1 MRFSEKWLR
10 EWVNPPV
17 STDELAAQLTMAGL
31 EVDSVEPA
39 APPFESVVV
48 GEVMTVAPHPDAD
61 KLRVCHVQVGA
72 GEPLQIICGAPNV
85 YAGMKAP
92 TAQVGAVLPGGLKIK
107 KAKLRGVE
115 SFGML
120 CSARELGLS
129 EEHEGLLDLP
139 ADAPTGTD
147 IREYLGL
154 DDSLIEVDLTPNRG
168 DCLGIAGIAR
178 EVGALNGCAVEGP
191 DIYPVEEQTS
201 DQFPV
206 EVEAPGGCP
215 RYIGRVI
222 RGVRGDADTPLWMQE
237 RLRRSGLR
245 SLGPLVDVTNYVL
258 LELGQPMHAFDL
270 GRLEGGIRVRYAESG
285 ESLVLLDGRRVE
297 LDADTLVIADHAKPL
312 AIAGVMGGEH
322 SGVSEQTGSLFLEC
336 AYFAPEAVAGR
347 ARRYGLQTD
356 SSYRFERGVDPRLQK
371 RAMERATALLLDIVG
386 GEAGPT
392 VEDVSRAH
400 LPARTP
406 IRLRAERIRRLLGM
420 APEPAAVSD
429 ILSRLGAQGEAT
441 EEGWQVVPPSYRFD
455 LAIEADLIEDIG
467 RIYGYNR
474 LPSTRPRGALA
485 MAPAPEATVGR
496 ERLLTLLV
504 DRGYQEA
511 ITYSFVDDELQKL
524 LDPDHEGLSLA
535 NPLSSELSVMRTS
548 LWPGLIK
555 ALQHNHHRQQSRVR
569 LFEWGLRFIQKENE
583 LEQETM
589 IAGLASGDR
598 YPEQWG
604 APVEPGDFFDVKA
617 DVEALLEAGGC
628 VGQFQFAAERHPALH
643 PGQSARIYRDGT
655 PVGWLGCIH
664 PRLTATLDI
673 PENTYVF
680 ELDGGAV
687 LAGAVPRFQ
696 EVSRFPAIRRDLA
709 IVVSEEINAQAI
721 CQAVRNTAGPAL
733 QELRV
738 FDVYRGKGIESGR
751 KSIAFGLILQDSSRT
766 LTDKDV
772 DAVISAVTTQ
782 LRDHFGATLRE

>member
-17 STDELAAQLTMAGL
+17 STDDLVAQLTMAGL

-39 APPFESVVV
+39 APPFEAVVV

-92 TAQVGAVLPGGLKIK
+92 TAMVGAVLPGGLKIK

-129 EEHEGLLDLP
+129 EEHEGLMDLP
-139 ADAPTGTD
+139 ADAPTGAD

-154 DDSLIEVDLTPNRG
+154 DDNLIEVDLTPNRG

-191 DIYPVEEQTS
+191 DIFPVEEQTS
-201 DQFPV
+201 EQFSV
-206 EVEAPGGCP
+206 EVEAPEGCP

-222 RGVRGDADTPLWMQE
+222 RGVRGDATTPLWMKE

-270 GRLEGGIRVRYAESG
+270 GRLEGGIRVRFAESG
-285 ESLVLLDGRRVE
+285 ESLVLLDGRQVE
-297 LDADTLVIADHAKPL
+297 LDTDTLIIADHAKPL

-336 AYFAPEAVAGR
+336 AYFAPEVVAGR

-356 SSYRFERGVDPRLQK
+356 SSYRFERGVDFHLQK
-371 RAMERATALLLDIVG
+371 RAMERATSLLLDIVG

-392 VEDVSRAH
+392 VEEVSRSH
-400 LPARTP
+400 LPSRAP

-420 APEPAAVSD
+420 MPEPAAVSD
-429 ILSRLGAQGEAT
+429 ILSRLGAQGEET
-441 EEGWQVVPPSYRFD
+441 EDGWQVVPPSYRFD

-511 ITYSFVDDELQKL
+511 ITYSFVDAELQKL
-524 LDPDHEGLSLA
+524 LDPDHEGLGLA

-555 ALQHNHHRQQSRVR
+555 ALQYNHHRQQNRVR
-569 LFEWGLRFIQKENE
+569 LFEWGLRFIQKHDE

-604 APVEPGDFFDVKA
+604 APAEPLDFFDAKA
-617 DVEALLEAGGC
+617 DVEALLDAGGC
-628 VGQFQFAAERHPALH
+628 AGEFEFIAERHPALH
-643 PGQSARIYRDGT
+643 PGQSARIHRDGT

-664 PRLTATLDI
+664 PRLAATLDI

-680 ELDGGAV
+680 QLDGGAV
-687 LAGAVPRFQ
+687 LAGAVPRFR

-709 IVVSEEINAQAI
+709 IVVGEQTSAQAI
-721 CQAVRNTAGPAL
+721 CQAVRATAGPAL

-772 DAVISAVTTQ
+772 DAVISAVTAQ